1 MSKQKKTQLSNRS
14 FKLGKPKLA
23 YFSDTVCTLF
33 ACYWAPLLQ
42 VLDTCSFIVSADH
55 MYMQFIKDWAL
66 RMWTSKSSLC
76 WSVLWFFLV
85 YACYSLKVIS
95 VPLLVQA
102 NTELTVLPLTSTGK
116 VWKVNLN
123 CKQCRILG
131 ITVNGQHVA
140 NYSYADATLRITPLE
155 SKKCVCVLCVCLCV
169 CMCVCICVCV

>member
-1 MSKQKKTQLSNRS
+1 M
-14 FKLGKPKLA
+14 
-23 YFSDTVCTLF
+23 
-33 ACYWAPLLQ
+33 
-42 VLDTCSFIVSADH
+42 
-55 MYMQFIKDWAL
+55 
-66 RMWTSKSSLC
+66 
-76 WSVLWFFLV
+76 
-85 YACYSLKVIS
+85 VIS

-155 SKKCVCVLCVCLCV
+155 SKKCVCVCACVRACVRV
-169 CMCVCICVCV
+169 CMQQTKLNKQ